1 MKALDA
7 CYYLET
13 GVDGR
18 PLNGDVIA
26 AAGVRLTHVGTGSGL
41 FVWEHPEGLSL
52 TWPVR
57 VFRVVDIDQIGLG
70 SATRSQGVVH
80 ICRALTVVD
89 GIPARSIFGANGE
102 SVARLVAQAETI
114 DETSVWR
121 FAPPSADMEKAWL
134 RTHNEMVARRDGGTS
149 SASVIV
155 SAAVTA
161 AAKRSRLP
169 AFETRE
175 VLDPEFGPYV
185 AEVLVDRWEAARMT
199 AWYSAYGFAAKPLI
213 SDERFQMLTGT
224 WVTAMGDP
232 STHDADLPL
241 PRWSDLREA
250 SRASR
255 NLPVRPPRCGTTV
268 CEAGHRNYH
277 RYHMPPVTHQDV
289 LCAKDGSK
297 ARHGTVV
304 TLMLST

>member
-1 MKALDA
+1 MLGLGLACSCGNTPKA
-7 CYYLET
+7 CHSP
-13 GVDGR
+13 GQ
-18 PLNGDVIA
+18 
-26 AAGVRLTHVGTGSGL
+26 SC
-41 FVWEHPEGLSL
+41 
-52 TWPVR
+52 

-89 GIPARSIFGANGE
+89 EIPARSIFGANGE

-175 VLDPEFGPYV
+175 VLDPGVWTVRGRGAGRPLGGGPHDR
-185 AEVLVDRWEAARMT
+185 LVRRLRFRREAPHQRRA
-199 AWYSAYGFAAKPLI
+199 FP
-213 SDERFQMLTGT
+213 
-224 WVTAMGDP
+224 
-232 STHDADLPL
+232 DADQHLGHRDWAIPQLTTPTLPL